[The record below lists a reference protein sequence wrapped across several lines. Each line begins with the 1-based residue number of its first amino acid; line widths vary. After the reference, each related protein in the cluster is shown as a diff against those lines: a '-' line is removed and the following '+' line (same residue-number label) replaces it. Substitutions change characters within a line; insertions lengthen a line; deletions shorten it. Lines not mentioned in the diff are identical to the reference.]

1 MLFCKCFGKILNMNF
16 RAFLRNEKILLLV
29 ILIFVVLFSLSH
41 LTTRPKLWFDEGIDI
56 EIAHNFLLFQKL
68 DISTA
73 PREFSGLPYVVGT
86 NGYPLTI
93 PLAGF
98 FGIFG
103 FGLTQ
108 ARLYMILW
116 LIMVIVSVFI
126 FQKKFFGKNTALI
139 TAVFIATFAPFY
151 GDGLMATGEIPGFFF
166 LVWGLYFL
174 LNRGS
179 EELFQSSNFKN
190 YFLTGIF
197 FALAASSKPS
207 IYLLLMPA
215 TFIFFLF
222 CERQRFFKKIFVFA
236 LGTLLPFLVWAYLAF
251 PNPFSFSTWVKA
263 ASFYKYP
270 YGQNF
275 SVIEAFYNNFK
286 LVFTHTTLIY
296 FFIIYTAI
304 FYWLIKEGKKDFLR
318 KKLFIFF
325 AAYSALAFLYFLKSP
340 GWLRYILG
348 AELFSFLFL
357 PIAIKNISQTF
368 FKKENLE
375 RLAFFGAVS
384 AIIVLQFTQLFFF
397 RSDLRSPYPEKVA
410 DYINSRLNENPEY
423 KVGIIKSPDIA
434 SLINPL
440 RKFHTVKVAWGVPA
454 FGKNPLSFPE
464 KELPKFIAFHGE
476 SDTLLEYKNVLDKKY
491 FLINDLG
498 GYSVYELK

>member
-1 MLFCKCFGKILNMNF
+1 MNF
-16 RAFLRNEKILLLV
+16 RAFLKNEKVLLAG

-41 LTTRPKLWFDEGIDI
+41 LTTRPKLWFDEGLNI

-73 PREFSGLPYVVGT
+73 PREFSGLPYIVGT

-93 PLAGF
+93 PMAGF

-116 LIMVIVSVFI
+116 LLVVIVSLYI

-139 TAVFIATFAPFY
+139 TAIFIVTFAPFY

-174 LNRGS
+174 LNRF
-179 EELFQSSNFKN
+179 EEGEPILKN
-190 YFLTGIF
+190 YFLSGIF
-197 FALAASSKPS
+197 FSLAVPSKPS
-207 IYLLLMPA
+207 IYLLLMLS
-215 TFIFFLF
+215 TFIFFIF
-222 CERQRFFKKIFVFA
+222 CERKEFFKKAFIFA
-236 LGTLLPFLVWAYLAF
+236 LGIIPPFLIWAYLAF
-251 PNPFSFSTWVKA
+251 PNPFSFSTWTQA
-263 ASFYKYP
+263 FSFYKYP

-275 SVIEAFYNNFK
+275 SIMEAVYNNLK
-286 LVFTHTTLIY
+286 LVFTHSTLIY
-296 FFIIYTAI
+296 FAIIYFVI
-304 FYWLIKEGKKDFLR
+304 FYWFVKEGRKDFLH

-325 AAYSALAFLYFLKSP
+325 TVYSALAFLYFLKSP
-340 GWLRYILG
+340 GWLRYIFG
-348 AELFSFLFL
+348 AELLSFIFL
-357 PIAIKNISQTF
+357 PSALKNISRTF

-375 RLAFFGAVS
+375 RFAFFGAVS
-384 AIIVLQFTQLFFF
+384 VIIILQLTQLFFF
-397 RSDLRSPYPEKVA
+397 RSDLYSPYPEKVA
-410 DYINSRLNENPEY
+410 DYINGRLSENSEY

-434 SLINPL
+434 SLIDPL
-440 RKFHTVKVAWGVPA
+440 RKFHILKVAWGVPA
-454 FGKNPLSFPE
+454 FGKNPLSF
-464 KELPKFIAFHGE
+464 KDNDLPKFIAFHGE
-476 SDTLLEYKNVLDKKY
+476 SDMVLEYKKILDEKY

-498 GYSVYELK
+498 GYSVYERK

>member
-1 MLFCKCFGKILNMNF
+1 MNF
-16 RAFLRNEKILLLV
+16 RAFLKNEKILFAA
-29 ILIFVVLFSLSH
+29 ILIFVILFSLSH
-41 LTTRPKLWFDEGIDI
+41 LTTMPKLWFDEGLNI

-73 PREFSGLPYVVGT
+73 PNEFSGLPYVVGT

-108 ARLYMILW
+108 ARVYMILW
-116 LIMVIVSVFI
+116 LMAVIISVYF
-126 FQKKFFGKNTALI
+126 FQKKFFGNKMAII
-139 TAVFIATFAPFY
+139 TVAFIATFAPFY

-166 LVWGLYFL
+166 LIWGLYFL

-179 EELFQSSNFKN
+179 EDLSQSSNFKN
-190 YFLTGIF
+190 YFLSGLF
-197 FALAASSKPS
+197 FALAASAKPS
-207 IYLLLMPA
+207 IYLLLFPA
-215 TFIFFLF
+215 TFIFFAF
-222 CERQRFFKKIFVFA
+222 CERQKFFEKIFIFA
-236 LGTLLPFLVWAYLAF
+236 SGTVLPFLLWAYLAF
-251 PNPFSFSTWVKA
+251 PNPFSFSTWVQA

-275 SVIEAFYNNFK
+275 SVMEAFYNNLK
-286 LVFTHTTLIY
+286 LVFTHSTLVY
-296 FFIIYTAI
+296 FALI
-304 FYWLIKEGKKDFLR
+304 FLVIVFWFIKEGRKDFLR

-325 AAYSALAFLYFLKSP
+325 AIYSALAFLYFLKSP
-340 GWLRYILG
+340 GWLRYIIG
-348 AELFSFLFL
+348 AELLSFIFL
-357 PIAIKNISQTF
+357 PSALKNISRMF
-368 FKKENLE
+368 FKKENFK
-375 RLAFFGAVS
+375 RFIFFGAVS
-384 AIIVLQFTQLFFF
+384 AIIILQITQLFFF
-397 RSDLRSPYPEKVA
+397 RSDLYSPYPEKVA
-410 DYINSRLNENPEY
+410 NFINARLSEKPEY

-434 SLINPL
+434 SLIDPL

-454 FGKNPLSFPE
+454 FGKNPLSFSE

-476 SDTLLEYKNVLDKKY
+476 SDMVKEYKHILEKKY

-498 GYSVYELK
+498 GYSVYERK